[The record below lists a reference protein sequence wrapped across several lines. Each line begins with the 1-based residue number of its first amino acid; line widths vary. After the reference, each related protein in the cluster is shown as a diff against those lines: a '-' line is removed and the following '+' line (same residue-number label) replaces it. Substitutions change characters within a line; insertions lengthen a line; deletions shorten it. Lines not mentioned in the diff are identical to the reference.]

1 MFDDKCRDRFKK
13 PKKDI
18 IKKKKYGWY
27 QLKKKLEVPDSF
39 KNILNDNIDYLE
51 IGRCIGT
58 LMQNKVKISKKNFKS
73 LKELICLQNL
83 KGIS

>member
-1 MFDDKCRDRFKK
+1 MKRKNETIYDPDTDITNEPIKRSKYPTQNMFDDKCRDRFKK

-39 KNILNDNIDYLE
+39 KNILNKL
-51 IGRCIGT
+51 
-58 LMQNKVKISKKNFKS
+58 
-73 LKELICLQNL
+73 
-83 KGIS
+83 

>member
-1 MFDDKCRDRFKK
+1 MFIRLKLIEPLTDEMVEVNLKIRFVFILLG
-13 PKKDI
+13 PK
-18 IKKKKYGWY
+18 
-27 QLKKKLEVPDSF
+27 
-39 KNILNDNIDYLE
+39 NDNIDYLE

-83 KGIS
+83 KGISWMCISCQW